1 MRTTLRRRRLLVAA
15 ALVLAGAT
23 VGGCG
28 GDDAPEVRP
37 ASVPDDLVPPA
48 VQGDAF
54 AFHESQLPQVE
65 QAFAD
70 AGDQS
75 LAADGRLWELR
86 KGDRLVGSLQLTTL
100 MPEVDL
106 TDEDHRNSILG
117 QLLPTNRDQFL
128 IDEVRVWSTTSNNKT
143 IYLWFGR
150 DLYALMTLKGG
161 SEDNLDPEQVLG
173 DVIAYS
179 VASDGW
185 KPLYIDDDTDI

>member
-1 MRTTLRRRRLLVAA
+1 MRLPVRRLAAA
-15 ALVLAGAT
+15 ALVAASVVAGA
-23 VGGCG
+23 C
-28 GDDAPEVRP
+28 GDDPAPEVRP
-37 ASVPDDLVPPA
+37 AMVPDDLVPPA
-48 VQGDAF
+48 VQGNEF

-70 AGDQS
+70 AGDKS

-106 TDEDHRNSILG
+106 TKEEHRNSILR

-128 IDEVRVWSTTSNNKT
+128 VDEVRVWSTASNNKT

-161 SEDNLDPEQVLG
+161 SEDALDPEQVLG
-173 DVIAYS
+173 DVISHA
-179 VASDGW
+179 VLSDEW
-185 KPLYIDDDTDI
+185 KPLYIDDETEI